1 MLKHHLRKFLRG
13 LLLVSLSSNLAYAE
27 QTFQFKS
34 PSFTGIGYSSHVQT
48 IENTETTRKQ
58 AIEAARLQAAKDA
71 AAADKNTN
79 LSKFLNNFESRVYA
93 QLSTQLVNNLFG
105 ENPQNSGTVTIEGN
119 TIQYTKTLDMIS
131 LTKSSEWFNFTTF
144 PVKIE
149 WTMSKTTF
157 LIFSL

>member
-1 MLKHHLRKFLRG
+1 MKKTLISLILI
-13 LLLVSLSSNLAYAE
+13 VSSSAYAE
-27 QTFQFKS
+27 QLFQFKS

-58 AIEAARLQAAKDA
+58 AIEAKRLQDIKDA
-71 AAADKNTN
+71 AAEAKNSN

-119 TIQYTKTLDMIS
+119 TIQYTKSVDQIS
-131 LTKSSEWFNFTTF
+131 LTVTGADGTLTQVAIPIGQLKF
-144 PVKIE
+144 
-149 WTMSKTTF
+149 
-157 LIFSL
+157 